1 MSDPSSLET
10 FLHRYDLD
18 TSQPSAGQWRT
29 DLLRRALGPIVVL
42 WIAIVALG
50 LVIVGPLG
58 GLPGEVAVNEAL
70 VESRSPGLNA
80 ATEAMS
86 LMGSTEFI
94 IGVCVIAVVV
104 LYWRTRWWW
113 FAVVPPLAVALQALV
128 FMTSALVVGRG
139 RPEVEK
145 LDDSPPT
152 SGFPSGHTGAST
164 AFYVTLA
171 LLVQRINNPV
181 LRVIATVVCLAVPVL
196 VAYARLYRGMH
207 HLSDVIVGALNG
219 LICAYLAWSYLRRDV
234 SGQTRA

>member
-1 MSDPSSLET
+1 MSDPASLDT
-10 FLHRYDLD
+10 YLHRYDLD
-18 TSQPSAGQWRT
+18 TSRPSGAQWRR

-42 WIAIVALG
+42 WVAIVAVG
-50 LVIVGPLG
+50 LVIVGPLD

-70 VESRSPGLNA
+70 VEGRTPTLNA

-113 FAVVPPLAVALQALV
+113 FAVVPPLAVALQAFV

-171 LLVQRINNPV
+171 VVVQRIHNPV
-181 LRVIATVVCLAVPVL
+181 FRVIATLVCLAIPLL
-196 VAYARLYRGMH
+196 VAYSRLYRGMH
-207 HLSDVIVGALNG
+207 HLSDVIVGTLNG
-219 LICAYLAWSYLRRDV
+219 LVCAYLAWNYLRRDV
-234 SGQTRA
+234 SVQTRA